1 MKDERTRFFRI
12 ELALAAC
19 GLLTSALTVI
29 WSDWIELVF
38 RTEPDRGSGTLE
50 WAIAGAGLA
59 IAIAFSL
66 LARSPRQPHSS

>member
-1 MKDERTRFFRI
+1 MKHERTRLFRI

-19 GLLTSALTVI
+19 GVLTSALTLI

-50 WAIAGAGLA
+50 WAIAGGGLA
-59 IAIAFSL
+59 IATAFSL
-66 LARSPRQPHSS
+66 VARSQRRPHSS